1 MAGMPGLAPLPS
13 EMPQGTLSL
22 EQARLPILQETH
34 AALNIL
40 QTSIGAVLPI
50 AGVAALIAGGIYTI
64 VRGEFPKSLKI
75 L

>member
-1 MAGMPGLAPLPS
+1 MPGLAPLPS
-13 EMPQGTLSL
+13 EMPQGILSL
-22 EQARLPILQETH
+22 EQARLLQETH